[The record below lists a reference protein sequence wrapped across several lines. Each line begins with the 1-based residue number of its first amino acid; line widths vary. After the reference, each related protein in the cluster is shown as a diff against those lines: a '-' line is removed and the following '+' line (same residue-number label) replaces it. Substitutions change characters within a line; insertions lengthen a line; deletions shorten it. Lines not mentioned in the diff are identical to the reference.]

1 MGTPWSGGAVWDVV
15 VVGAGPAGAGAARVA
30 AEAGCRVLLL
40 ERAAIPRY
48 KTCGGGL
55 IGCSQEH
62 LPAGLGVTVHD
73 EIEAVTFGLAGRRQR
88 TMRSDGPLPCRM
100 VFRDEL
106 DAALTRAAAEAGA
119 VVRDRTPVMAVED
132 GSDVVTLRTGA
143 GDLVR
148 ARAVVGA
155 DGSASRI
162 GRHVGVRCEQVDLAL
177 EVEVPVDRHVASR
190 WRGRMLME
198 WGPLPGSF
206 GWVFPKGDI
215 CTAGVVAA
223 RGQGEATKS
232 YLREFLRRHGLDHR
246 TPLHDTGHLTRCR
259 GQDSPLAR
267 DRVLLAGDA
276 AGLCDPWSREG
287 ISFALRSG
295 GWAGEAAAAIARAE
309 GAADLARARAGYVTA
324 VRATLGAEMRA
335 SRRIMDVFTR
345 RPGIVH
351 TALTAVPPVW
361 RRVDSYL
368 TGTSTIPDLL
378 APARPV
384 RRWRSSASSRDH
396 RTGTRRDPLHDS
408 GQHRPAAGTG
418 GDRRHGLQSPRGRD
432 VRARAVAAAAGR
444 P

>member
-1 MGTPWSGGAVWDVV
+1 MEQDRFDRDVWDVV
-15 VVGAGPAGAGAARVA
+15 VVGAGPCGASAARVA

-55 IGCSQEH
+55 IGCSQEF
-62 LPAGLGVTVHD
+62 LPPGLDVTVHD
-73 EIEAVTFGLAGRRQR
+73 EIDAVTFGMRGRRQR
-88 TMRSDGPLPCRM
+88 TMSSSGATRLKM

-119 VVRDRTPVMAVED
+119 TVRDRTPVLAVED
-132 GSDVVTLRTGA
+132 EDGAVVVRTGT
-143 GDLVR
+143 GGLVR
-148 ARAVVGA
+148 TRALVGA

-177 EVEVPVDRHVASR
+177 EVEVPVDREAASR

-223 RGQGEATKS
+223 RGQGAATKA
-232 YLREFLRRHGLDHR
+232 YLREFLGRHGLDHL

-259 GQDSPLAR
+259 SRDSPLAR
-267 DRVLLAGDA
+267 SRVLVAGDA

-295 GWAGEAAAAIARAE
+295 MLSGAAAARVARAE
-309 GAADLARARAGYVTA
+309 DAEELDRARAGYVA
-324 VRATLGAEMRA
+324 AIRATLEAEMLA
-335 SRRIMDVFTR
+335 SRQIMDIFTR
-345 RPGIVH
+345 RPGVLH

-361 RRVDSYL
+361 RRVDAYL
-368 TGTSTIPDLL
+368 TGATTIPELL
-378 APARPV
+378 
-384 RRWRSSASSRDH
+384 
-396 RTGTRRDPLHDS
+396 GTR
-408 GQHRPAAGTG
+408 T
-418 GDRRHGLQSPRGRD
+418 
-432 VRARAVAAAAGR
+432 ARAALTAAR
-444 P
+444 VLP

>member
-1 MGTPWSGGAVWDVV
+1 VVNERANGNVWDVV
-15 VVGAGPAGAGAARVA
+15 VVGAGPAGASAARVA

-55 IGCSQEH
+55 IGCSQAF
-62 LPAGLGVTVHD
+62 LPDGLGIAVHD
-73 EIEAVTFGLAGRRQR
+73 EIDAVTFGLGGRRER
-88 TMRSDGPLPCRM
+88 TMGSAGAVRCKM

-106 DAALTRAAAEAGA
+106 DAALTRVAAETGA
-119 VVRDRTPVMAVED
+119 TVRDRTTVMRIED
-132 GSDVVTLRTGA
+132 GEGVVALHTANGEVIHT
-143 GDLVR
+143 R
-148 ARAVVGA
+148 ALVGA

-177 EVEVPVDRHVASR
+177 EVEVPVDSR
-190 WRGRMLME
+190 AAAKWRGRMLME

-223 RGQGEATKS
+223 RGQGGATKS
-232 YLREFLRRHGLDHR
+232 YLAEFLRRHGFGQL

-259 GQDSPLAR
+259 RPGSPLAR
-267 DRVLLAGDA
+267 YRTLVAGDA

-295 GWAGEAAAAIARAE
+295 TWAGDAAAHVAQSDD
-309 GAADLARARAGYVTA
+309 GNDLERARTGYTA
-324 VRATLGAEMRA
+324 AVCSTLEAEMRA

-345 RPGIVH
+345 RPGLVH
-351 TALTAVPPVW
+351 TALTGVPPVW

-368 TGTSTIPDLL
+368 SGSTTIPDLL
-378 APARPV
+378 
-384 RRWRSSASSRDH
+384 
-396 RTGTRRDPLHDS
+396 GTR
-408 GQHRPAAGTG
+408 T
-418 GDRRHGLQSPRGRD
+418 
-432 VRARAVAAAAGR
+432 ARVALKALDILR
-444 P
+444 